1 MQKFRSWFK
10 LYFRETDKLL
20 FFLCL
25 CASAFGMLL
34 VYSATKSGS
43 TTAIPPDL
51 RTMLMAVG
59 MGLLLCL
66 VISFLD
72 YEVIIRLW
80 PLIAL
85 FCILIM
91 CALFVW
97 GVAPN
102 ARQDARSWL
111 DLKVFYFQPSELVKI
126 GFIITFAVHLD
137 AVRDHVSKFKT
148 VLLLGVHGLIPI
160 GLVVA
165 TGDDGSALIF
175 FLMFLGMMFA
185 AGVHWGY
192 FAAGFA
198 AVAVAFPAIWALG
211 DKFILNQDQKNR
223 FLAILYPDLYAK
235 SEAFQQNRGIG
246 AIGSGQLFGQGLF
259 EGSYTQSGAVPESE
273 NDFIFTVAA
282 EEFGFIGAMA
292 VLLLL
297 AAIILRIVING
308 KRANDNASY
317 LMCMGMASMLA
328 AQTVINIGMV
338 LQWLPVI
345 GITLPFFSAG
355 GSSNLCVYIGIG
367 LMMSI
372 YRFNQKTPA
381 ANFRLQRVVTRF
393 TT

>member
-25 CASAFGMLL
+25 CASVFGMLL
-34 VYSATKSGS
+34 VYSATKNGA
-43 TTAIPPDL
+43 TKLIPSEL
-51 RTMLMAVG
+51 RTMLIAVG
-59 MGLLLCL
+59 VGLILCL
-66 VISFLD
+66 LISFLD

-80 PLIAL
+80 PLIAI

-91 CALFVW
+91 CALFKW

-102 ARQDARSWL
+102 ARQDARSWF
-111 DLKVFYFQPSELVKI
+111 DLKIFFFQPSELVKI

-137 AVRDHVSKFKT
+137 AVKDHVSKFTT
-148 VLLLGVHGLIPI
+148 VLLLGIHALIPI
-160 GLVVA
+160 GLVMG

-175 FLMFLGMMFA
+175 MLMFLGMMLA

-235 SEAFQQNRGIG
+235 HEAFQQNRGIG
-246 AIGSGQLFGQGLF
+246 AIGSGQFFGQGLF
-259 EGSYTQSGAVPESE
+259 NGNYTQSAAVPESE
-273 NDFIFTVAA
+273 NDFVFTVAA
-282 EEFGFIGAMA
+282 EELGFIGAIA
-292 VLLLL
+292 VLVLL

-317 LMCMGMASMLA
+317 LMCMGMASMLT
-328 AQTVINIGMV
+328 AQVIINIGMV

-372 YRFNQKTPA
+372 YRFNQKTPV

-393 TT
+393 ST

>member
-223 FLAILYPDLYAK
+223 FLAILYPELYAK

-259 EGSYTQSGAVPESE
+259 DGSYTQSGAVPESE

>member
-20 FFLCL
+20 LFLCL

-34 VYSATKSGS
+34 VFSATKGGAQGIPRDFKMMLIAV
-43 TTAIPPDL
+43 AIG
-51 RTMLMAVG
+51 V
-59 MGLLLCL
+59 LLCL
-66 VISFLD
+66 LISFID
-72 YEVIIRLW
+72 YEVIVRLW
-80 PLIAL
+80 PLVAL

-91 CALFVW
+91 CSLFIW
-97 GVAPN
+97 GKPPD
-102 ARQDARSWL
+102 ARQDAISWL
-111 DLKVFYFQPSELVKI
+111 NLGGFFFQPSELVKI

-137 AVRDHVSKFKT
+137 AVKEHVSKFTT
-148 VLLLGVHGLIPI
+148 VLLLGIHALLPI
-160 GLVVA
+160 GLVIA

-175 FLMFLGMMFA
+175 ILMFLGMMFA

-211 DKFILNQDQKNR
+211 GKFILNQDQKNR
-223 FLAILYPDLYAK
+223 FLAILYPDLFAK

-246 AIGSGQLFGQGLF
+246 AIGSGQFFGQGLF
-259 EGSYTQSGAVPESE
+259 DGRYTQSEAVPASE

-282 EEFGFIGAMA
+282 EELGFIGAIA
-292 VLLLL
+292 LLLLL
-297 AAIILRIVING
+297 AAIILRIIING

-317 LMCMGMASMLA
+317 LMCMGMAAMLG
-328 AQTVINIGMV
+328 AQVIINIGMV
-338 LQWLPVI
+338 LRWLPVI

-355 GSSNLCVYIGIG
+355 GTSNLCVYIGIG

-393 TT
+393 ST

>member
-34 VYSATKSGS
+34 VYSATKNGA
-43 TTAIPPDL
+43 TKLIPAEL
-51 RTMLMAVG
+51 RTMIIAVG
-59 MGLLLCL
+59 AGLILCL
-66 VISFLD
+66 LISFLD

-80 PLIAL
+80 PLIAI

-91 CALFVW
+91 CSLFIW

-102 ARQDARSWL
+102 ARQDAKSWL
-111 DLKVFYFQPSELVKI
+111 DLKVFFFQPSELVKI

-137 AVRDHVSKFKT
+137 AVKDHVSKFST
-148 VLLLGVHGLIPI
+148 VLLLGIHALIPI
-160 GLVVA
+160 GLVMA
-165 TGDDGSALIF
+165 TGDDGSALVFMLI
-175 FLMFLGMMFA
+175 FLGMMFA

-211 DKFILNQDQKNR
+211 DKLILNQDQKNR
-223 FLAILYPDLYAK
+223 ILAILYPDLYAK

-246 AIGSGQLFGQGLF
+246 AIGAGQFFGQGLF
-259 EGSYTQSGAVPESE
+259 NGNYTQSAAVPESE
-273 NDFIFTVAA
+273 NDFVFTVAA
-282 EEFGFIGAMA
+282 EELGFIGAIA
-292 VLLLL
+292 VLVLL
-297 AAIILRIVING
+297 AAIILRIVVNG

-328 AQTVINIGMV
+328 AQMIINIGMC
-338 LQWLPVI
+338 LRWLPVI

-381 ANFRLQRVVTRF
+381 ADFRLQRVVTRF

>member
-25 CASAFGMLL
+25 CASAFGILL
-34 VYSATKSGS
+34 VYSATKNGA
-43 TTAIPPDL
+43 TKLIPSEL
-51 RTMLMAVG
+51 RTMLIAVG
-59 MGLLLCL
+59 IGLILCL
-66 VISFLD
+66 LISFLD

-80 PLIAL
+80 PLIAI

-91 CALFVW
+91 CSLFIW

-102 ARQDARSWL
+102 ARQDAKTWL
-111 DLKVFYFQPSELVKI
+111 DLKIFFFQPSELVKI

-137 AVRDHVSKFKT
+137 AVKDHVSKFTT
-148 VLLLGVHGLIPI
+148 VLLLGIHALIPI
-160 GLVVA
+160 GLVMA

-175 FLMFLGMMFA
+175 MLMFLGMMFA

-235 SEAFQQNRGIG
+235 NEAFQQNRGIG
-246 AIGSGQLFGQGLF
+246 AIGSGQFFGQGLF
-259 EGSYTQSGAVPESE
+259 NGNYTQSGAVPENQ
-273 NDFIFTVAA
+273 NDFVFSVAG
-282 EEFGFIGAMA
+282 EELGFIGAIA
-292 VLLLL
+292 VLVLL

-317 LMCMGMASMLA
+317 LMCMGMASMLG
-328 AQTVINIGMV
+328 AQVIINIGMV

-372 YRFNQKTPA
+372 YRFNQKTPV

-393 TT
+393 ST

>member
-25 CASAFGMLL
+25 CASVFGMLL
-34 VYSATKSGS
+34 VYSATKNGA
-43 TTAIPPDL
+43 TKLIPSEL
-51 RTMLMAVG
+51 RTMLIAVG
-59 MGLLLCL
+59 VGLILCL
-66 VISFLD
+66 LISFLD

-80 PLIAL
+80 PLIAI

-91 CALFVW
+91 CALFKW

-102 ARQDARSWL
+102 ARQDARSWF
-111 DLKVFYFQPSELVKI
+111 DLKIFFFQPSELVKI

-137 AVRDHVSKFKT
+137 AVKDHVSKFTT
-148 VLLLGVHGLIPI
+148 VLLLGIHALIPI
-160 GLVVA
+160 GLVMG

-175 FLMFLGMMFA
+175 MLMFLGMMFA

-235 SEAFQQNRGIG
+235 HEAFQQNRGIG
-246 AIGSGQLFGQGLF
+246 AIGSGQFFGQGLF
-259 EGSYTQSGAVPESE
+259 NGNYTQSAAVPESE
-273 NDFIFTVAA
+273 NDFVFTVAA
-282 EEFGFIGAMA
+282 EELGFIGAIA
-292 VLLLL
+292 VLVLL

-317 LMCMGMASMLA
+317 LMCMGMASMLT
-328 AQTVINIGMV
+328 AQVIINIGMV

-372 YRFNQKTPA
+372 YRFNQKTPV
-381 ANFRLQRVVTRF
+381 ANFR
-393 TT
+393 

>member
-1 MQKFRSWFK
+1 MQKFRSWFRH
-10 LYFRETDKLL
+10 YFRETDKLL

-25 CASAFGMLL
+25 CASVFGMLL
-34 VYSATKSGS
+34 VYSATKNGA
-43 TTAIPPDL
+43 TKLIPAEL
-51 RTMLMAVG
+51 RTMIIAVG
-59 MGLLLCL
+59 VGLILCL
-66 VISFLD
+66 LISFLD

-80 PLIAL
+80 PLVAV

-91 CALFVW
+91 CSLFIW

-137 AVRDHVSKFKT
+137 AVKDHVSKFTT
-148 VLLLGVHGLIPI
+148 VLLLGIHALIPI
-160 GLVVA
+160 GLVMA
-165 TGDDGSALIF
+165 TGDDGSALVFMLI
-175 FLMFLGMMFA
+175 FLGMMFA

-192 FAAGFA
+192 FVAGFA
-198 AVAVAFPAIWALG
+198 TVVVAFPAIWALG

-259 EGSYTQSGAVPESE
+259 NGNYTQSAAVPESE
-273 NDFIFTVAA
+273 NDFVFTVAA
-282 EEFGFIGAMA
+282 EEFGFIGAIA
-292 VLLLL
+292 VLVLL

-328 AQTVINIGMV
+328 AQLIINIGMV
-338 LQWLPVI
+338 LRWLPVI

-381 ANFRLQRVVTRF
+381 ANFRLQRVVTHF
-393 TT
+393 SA

>member
-34 VYSATKSGS
+34 VYSATKNGA
-43 TTAIPPDL
+43 TKLIPSEL
-51 RTMLMAVG
+51 RTMIIAVAA
-59 MGLLLCL
+59 GLILCL
-66 VISFLD
+66 LISFLD

-80 PLIAL
+80 PLVAI
-85 FCILIM
+85 FCVLIM
-91 CALFVW
+91 CALFIW
-97 GVAPN
+97 GSAPP
-102 ARQDARSWL
+102 ARPDARSWF
-111 DLKVFYFQPSELVKI
+111 DLKIFYFQPSELVKI

-137 AVRDHVSKFKT
+137 AVKDHVSKFTT
-148 VLLLGVHGLIPI
+148 VLLLGIHALIPI
-160 GLVVA
+160 GLVMA

-175 FLMFLGMMFA
+175 MLMFLGMMFA
-185 AGVHWGY
+185 AGGDWGY

-235 SEAFQQNRGIG
+235 NEAFQQNRGIG
-246 AIGSGQLFGQGLF
+246 AIGSGQFFGQGLF
-259 EGSYTQSGAVPESE
+259 NGNYTQSGAVPENQ
-273 NDFIFTVAA
+273 NDFVFSVAG
-282 EEFGFIGAMA
+282 EELGFIGAIA
-292 VLLLL
+292 VLVLL

-328 AQTVINIGMV
+328 AQVIINIGMV

-372 YRFNQKTPA
+372 YRFNQKTPV

-393 TT
+393 ST

>member
-1 MQKFRSWFK
+1 MQKFRSWLK

-34 VYSATKSGS
+34 VFSATKNGA
-43 TTAIPPDL
+43 TKLIPSEL
-51 RTMLMAVG
+51 RTMIIAVVV
-59 MGLLLCL
+59 GLILCL
-66 VISFLD
+66 LISFID

-80 PLIAL
+80 PLVAV
-85 FCILIM
+85 FCVLIM
-91 CALFVW
+91 CALFIW
-97 GVAPN
+97 GVAPDK
-102 ARQDARSWL
+102 RQDARSWF
-111 DLKVFYFQPSELVKI
+111 DLGGFYFQPSELVKI

-137 AVRDHVSKFKT
+137 AVKEHVSKFTT
-148 VLLLGVHGLIPI
+148 VLLLGIHALLPI
-160 GLVVA
+160 GLVMA

-175 FLMFLGMMFA
+175 ILMFLGMMFA

-211 DKFILNQDQKNR
+211 EKFFLNQDQKNR
-223 FLAILYPDLYAK
+223 VLAILYPDLFAK

-246 AIGSGQLFGQGLF
+246 AIGSGQFFGQGLF
-259 EGSYTQSGAVPESE
+259 DGRYTQSEAVPASE

-282 EEFGFIGAMA
+282 EELGFIGALA
-292 VLLLL
+292 VILLL
-297 AAIILRIVING
+297 AAIILRIIING

-317 LMCMGMASMLA
+317 LMCMGLA
-328 AQTVINIGMV
+328 AMLSAQVIINIGMV
-338 LQWLPVI
+338 LRWLPVI

-355 GSSNLCVYIGIG
+355 GTSNLCVYIGIG

-393 TT
+393 ST

>member
-25 CASAFGMLL
+25 CASVFGMLL
-34 VYSATKSGS
+34 VYSATKNGA
-43 TTAIPPDL
+43 TKLIPSEL
-51 RTMLMAVG
+51 RTMLIAVG
-59 MGLLLCL
+59 VGLILCL
-66 VISFLD
+66 LISFLD

-80 PLIAL
+80 PLIAI

-91 CALFVW
+91 CALFKW

-102 ARQDARSWL
+102 ARQDARSWF
-111 DLKVFYFQPSELVKI
+111 DLKIFFFQPSELVKI

-137 AVRDHVSKFKT
+137 AVKDHVSKFTT
-148 VLLLGVHGLIPI
+148 VLLLGIHALIPI
-160 GLVVA
+160 GLVMG

-175 FLMFLGMMFA
+175 MLMFLGMMFA

-235 SEAFQQNRGIG
+235 HEAFQQNRGIG
-246 AIGSGQLFGQGLF
+246 AIGSGQFFGQGLF
-259 EGSYTQSGAVPESE
+259 NGNYTQSAAVPESE
-273 NDFIFTVAA
+273 NDFVFTVAA
-282 EEFGFIGAMA
+282 EELGFIGAIA
-292 VLLLL
+292 VLVLL

-308 KRANDNASY
+308 TRANDNASY
-317 LMCMGMASMLA
+317 LMCMGMASMLT
-328 AQTVINIGMV
+328 AQVIINIGMV

-372 YRFNQKTPA
+372 YRFNQKTPV

-393 TT
+393 ST

>member
-34 VYSATKSGS
+34 VYSATKNGA
-43 TTAIPPDL
+43 TKLIPSEL
-51 RTMLMAVG
+51 RTMIIAVAA
-59 MGLLLCL
+59 GLILCL
-66 VISFLD
+66 LISFLD

-80 PLIAL
+80 PLVAI
-85 FCILIM
+85 FCVLIM
-91 CALFVW
+91 CGLFIW
-97 GVAPN
+97 GSAPP
-102 ARQDARSWL
+102 ARPDARSWF
-111 DLKVFYFQPSELVKI
+111 DLKIFYFQPSELVKI

-137 AVRDHVSKFKT
+137 AVKDHVSKFTT
-148 VLLLGVHGLIPI
+148 VLLLGIHALIPI
-160 GLVVA
+160 GLVMA

-175 FLMFLGMMFA
+175 MLMFLGMMFA

-235 SEAFQQNRGIG
+235 NEAFQQNRGIG
-246 AIGSGQLFGQGLF
+246 AIGSGQFFGQGLF
-259 EGSYTQSGAVPESE
+259 NGNYTQSGAVPENQ
-273 NDFIFTVAA
+273 NDFVFSVAG
-282 EEFGFIGAMA
+282 EELGFIGAIA
-292 VLLLL
+292 VLVLL

-328 AQTVINIGMV
+328 AQVIINIGMV

-372 YRFNQKTPA
+372 YRFNQKTPV

-393 TT
+393 ST

>member
-25 CASAFGMLL
+25 CASVFGMLL
-34 VYSATKSGS
+34 VYSATKNGA
-43 TTAIPPDL
+43 TKLIPSEL
-51 RTMLMAVG
+51 RTMLIAVG
-59 MGLLLCL
+59 VGLILCL
-66 VISFLD
+66 LISFLD

-80 PLIAL
+80 PLIAI

-91 CALFVW
+91 CALFKW

-102 ARQDARSWL
+102 ARQDARSWF
-111 DLKVFYFQPSELVKI
+111 DLKIFFFQPSELVKI

-137 AVRDHVSKFKT
+137 AVKDHVSKFTT
-148 VLLLGVHGLIPI
+148 VLLLGIHALIPI
-160 GLVVA
+160 GLVMG

-175 FLMFLGMMFA
+175 MLMFLGMMFA

-235 SEAFQQNRGIG
+235 HEAFQQNRGIG
-246 AIGSGQLFGQGLF
+246 AIGSGQFFGQGLF
-259 EGSYTQSGAVPESE
+259 NGNYTQSAAVPESE
-273 NDFIFTVAA
+273 NDFVFTVAA
-282 EEFGFIGAMA
+282 EELGFIGAIA
-292 VLLLL
+292 VLVLL

-317 LMCMGMASMLA
+317 LMCMGMASMLT
-328 AQTVINIGMV
+328 AQVIINIGMV

-355 GSSNLCVYIGIG
+355 GSSNLCVYLGIG

-372 YRFNQKTPA
+372 YRFNQKTPV

-393 TT
+393 ST

>member
-25 CASAFGMLL
+25 CASVFGMLL
-34 VYSATKSGS
+34 VYSATKNGA
-43 TTAIPPDL
+43 TKLIPSEL
-51 RTMLMAVG
+51 RTMLIAVG
-59 MGLLLCL
+59 VGLILCL
-66 VISFLD
+66 LISFLD

-80 PLIAL
+80 PLIAI

-91 CALFVW
+91 CALFKW

-102 ARQDARSWL
+102 ARQDARSWF
-111 DLKVFYFQPSELVKI
+111 DLKIFFFQPSELVKI

-137 AVRDHVSKFKT
+137 AVKDHVSKFTT
-148 VLLLGVHGLIPI
+148 VLLLGIHALIPI
-160 GLVVA
+160 GLVMG

-175 FLMFLGMMFA
+175 MLMFLGMMFA

-235 SEAFQQNRGIG
+235 HEAFQQNRGIG
-246 AIGSGQLFGQGLF
+246 AIGSGQFFGQGLF
-259 EGSYTQSGAVPESE
+259 NGNYTQSAAVPESE
-273 NDFIFTVAA
+273 NDFVFTVAA
-282 EEFGFIGAMA
+282 EELGFIGAIA
-292 VLLLL
+292 VLVLL

-317 LMCMGMASMLA
+317 LMCMGMASMLT
-328 AQTVINIGMV
+328 AQVIINIGMV

-372 YRFNQKTPA
+372 Y
-381 ANFRLQRVVTRF
+381 LSLIHI
-393 TT
+393 

>member
-10 LYFRETDKLL
+10 LYFKETDKLL

-34 VYSATKSGS
+34 VYSATKNGA
-43 TTAIPPDL
+43 TRLIPSEL
-51 RTMLMAVG
+51 RTMIIAVAA
-59 MGLLLCL
+59 GLILCL
-66 VISFLD
+66 LISFLD

-80 PLIAL
+80 PLVAI
-85 FCILIM
+85 FCVLIM
-91 CALFVW
+91 CALFIW
-97 GVAPN
+97 GSAPPD
-102 ARQDARSWL
+102 RPDARSWF
-111 DLKVFYFQPSELVKI
+111 DLKIFFFQPSELVKI

-137 AVRDHVSKFKT
+137 AVKDHVSKFTT
-148 VLLLGVHGLIPI
+148 VLLLGIHALIPI
-160 GLVVA
+160 GLVMA

-175 FLMFLGMMFA
+175 ILMFLGMMFA

-198 AVAVAFPAIWALG
+198 AVAVAFPAVWALG
-211 DKFILNQDQKNR
+211 DKFLLNQDQKNR
-223 FLAILYPDLYAK
+223 FLAVLYPDLYAK
-235 SEAFQQNRGIG
+235 QEAFQQNRGIG
-246 AIGSGQLFGQGLF
+246 AIGSGQFFGQGLF
-259 EGSYTQSGAVPESE
+259 NGNYTQSGAVPANQ
-273 NDFIFTVAA
+273 NDFVFSVAG
-282 EEFGFIGAMA
+282 EELGFLGAIA
-292 VLLLL
+292 VLVLL

-317 LMCMGMASMLA
+317 LMCMGMASMFA
-328 AQTVINIGMV
+328 AQLIINIGMV

-372 YRFNQKTPA
+372 YRFNQKTPV

-393 TT
+393 ST

>member
-10 LYFRETDKLL
+10 HYFRETDKLL

-25 CASAFGMLL
+25 CASVFGMLL
-34 VYSATKSGS
+34 VYSATKNGA
-43 TTAIPPDL
+43 TKLIPAEL
-51 RTMLMAVG
+51 RTMIIAVG
-59 MGLLLCL
+59 VGLILCL
-66 VISFLD
+66 LISFLD

-80 PLIAL
+80 PLVAV

-91 CALFVW
+91 CSLFIW

-137 AVRDHVSKFKT
+137 AVKDHVSKFTT
-148 VLLLGVHGLIPI
+148 VLLLGIHALIPI
-160 GLVVA
+160 GLVMA
-165 TGDDGSALIF
+165 TGDDGSALVFMLI
-175 FLMFLGMMFA
+175 FLGMMFA

-192 FAAGFA
+192 FVAGFA
-198 AVAVAFPAIWALG
+198 AVVVAFPAIWALG

-259 EGSYTQSGAVPESE
+259 NGNYTQSAAVPESE
-273 NDFIFTVAA
+273 NDFVFTVAA
-282 EEFGFIGAMA
+282 EEFGFIGAIA
-292 VLLLL
+292 VLVLL

-328 AQTVINIGMV
+328 AQLIINIGMV
-338 LQWLPVI
+338 LRWLPVI

-393 TT
+393 SA

>member
-25 CASAFGMLL
+25 CASAFGILL
-34 VYSATKSGS
+34 VYSATKNGA
-43 TTAIPPDL
+43 TKLIPSEL
-51 RTMLMAVG
+51 RTMLIAVG
-59 MGLLLCL
+59 IGLILCL
-66 VISFLD
+66 LISFLD

-80 PLIAL
+80 PLIAI

-91 CALFVW
+91 CSLFIW

-102 ARQDARSWL
+102 ARQDAKTWL
-111 DLKVFYFQPSELVKI
+111 DLKIFFFQPSELVKI

-137 AVRDHVSKFKT
+137 AVKDHVSKFTT
-148 VLLLGVHGLIPI
+148 VLLLGIHALIPI
-160 GLVVA
+160 GLVMA

-175 FLMFLGMMFA
+175 MLMFLGMMFA

-235 SEAFQQNRGIG
+235 SEAFQQNRGVG
-246 AIGSGQLFGQGLF
+246 AIGSGQFFGQGLF
-259 EGSYTQSGAVPESE
+259 NGNYTQSGAVPENE
-273 NDFIFTVAA
+273 NDFVFSVAG
-282 EEFGFIGAMA
+282 EELGFLGAIA
-292 VLLLL
+292 VLVLL

-317 LMCMGMASMLA
+317 LMCMGMASMLG
-328 AQTVINIGMV
+328 AQVIINIGMV

-372 YRFNQKTPA
+372 YRFNQKTPV

-393 TT
+393 ST

>member
-25 CASAFGMLL
+25 CASVFGMLL
-34 VYSATKSGS
+34 VYSATKNGA
-43 TTAIPPDL
+43 TKLIPSEL
-51 RTMLMAVG
+51 RTMLIAVG
-59 MGLLLCL
+59 VGLILCL
-66 VISFLD
+66 LISFLD

-80 PLIAL
+80 PLIAI
-85 FCILIM
+85 FCVLIM
-91 CALFVW
+91 CALFKW

-102 ARQDARSWL
+102 ARQDARSWF
-111 DLKVFYFQPSELVKI
+111 DLKIFFFQPSELVKI

-137 AVRDHVSKFKT
+137 AVKDHVSKFTT
-148 VLLLGVHGLIPI
+148 VLLLGIHALIPI
-160 GLVVA
+160 GLVMG

-175 FLMFLGMMFA
+175 MLMFLGMMFA

-235 SEAFQQNRGIG
+235 HEAFQQNRGIG
-246 AIGSGQLFGQGLF
+246 AIGSGQFFGQGLF
-259 EGSYTQSGAVPESE
+259 NGNYTQSAAVPESE
-273 NDFIFTVAA
+273 NDFVFTVAA
-282 EEFGFIGAMA
+282 EELGFIGAIA
-292 VLLLL
+292 VLVLL

-317 LMCMGMASMLA
+317 LMCMGMASMLT
-328 AQTVINIGMV
+328 AQVIINIGMV

-372 YRFNQKTPA
+372 YRFNQKTPV

-393 TT
+393 ST

>member
-91 CALFVW
+91 CALFIW

-223 FLAILYPDLYAK
+223 FLAILYPELYAK

-259 EGSYTQSGAVPESE
+259 DGSYTQSGAVPESE

>member
-25 CASAFGMLL
+25 CASVFGMLL
-34 VYSATKSGS
+34 VYSATKNGA
-43 TTAIPPDL
+43 TKLIPSEL
-51 RTMLMAVG
+51 RTMLIAVG
-59 MGLLLCL
+59 VGLILCL
-66 VISFLD
+66 LISFLD

-80 PLIAL
+80 PLIAI

-91 CALFVW
+91 CALFKW

-102 ARQDARSWL
+102 ARQDARSWF
-111 DLKVFYFQPSELVKI
+111 DLKIFFFQPSELVKI

-137 AVRDHVSKFKT
+137 AVKDHVSKFTT
-148 VLLLGVHGLIPI
+148 VLLLGIHALIPI
-160 GLVVA
+160 GLVMG

-175 FLMFLGMMFA
+175 MLMFLGMMFA

-235 SEAFQQNRGIG
+235 HEAFQQNRGIG
-246 AIGSGQLFGQGLF
+246 AIGSGQFFGQGLF
-259 EGSYTQSGAVPESE
+259 NGNYTQSPAVPESE
-273 NDFIFTVAA
+273 NDFVFTVAA
-282 EEFGFIGAMA
+282 EELGFIGAIA
-292 VLLLL
+292 VLVLL

-317 LMCMGMASMLA
+317 LMCMGMASMLT
-328 AQTVINIGMV
+328 AQVIINIGMV

-372 YRFNQKTPA
+372 YRFNQKTPV

-393 TT
+393 ST

>member
-25 CASAFGMLL
+25 CASVFGMLL
-34 VYSATKSGS
+34 VYSATKNGA
-43 TTAIPPDL
+43 TKLIPSEL
-51 RTMLMAVG
+51 RTMLIAVG
-59 MGLLLCL
+59 VGLILCL
-66 VISFLD
+66 LISFLD

-80 PLIAL
+80 PLIAI

-91 CALFVW
+91 CALFKW

-102 ARQDARSWL
+102 ARQDARSWF
-111 DLKVFYFQPSELVKI
+111 DLKIFFFQPSELVKI

-137 AVRDHVSKFKT
+137 AVKDHVSKFTT
-148 VLLLGVHGLIPI
+148 VLLLGIHALIPI
-160 GLVVA
+160 GLVMG

-175 FLMFLGMMFA
+175 MLMFLGMMFA

-235 SEAFQQNRGIG
+235 HEAFQQNRGIG
-246 AIGSGQLFGQGLF
+246 AIGSGQFFGQGLF
-259 EGSYTQSGAVPESE
+259 NGNYTQSAAVPESE
-273 NDFIFTVAA
+273 NDFVFTVAA
-282 EEFGFIGAMA
+282 EELGFIGAIA
-292 VLLLL
+292 VLVLL

-317 LMCMGMASMLA
+317 LMCMGMASMLT
-328 AQTVINIGMV
+328 AQVIINIGMV

-372 YRFNQKTPA
+372 YRFNQKTPV

-393 TT
+393 ST

>member
-1 MQKFRSWFK
+1 
-10 LYFRETDKLL
+10 
-20 FFLCL
+20 
-25 CASAFGMLL
+25 
-34 VYSATKSGS
+34 
-43 TTAIPPDL
+43 
-51 RTMLMAVG
+51 
-59 MGLLLCL
+59 
-66 VISFLD
+66 
-72 YEVIIRLW
+72 VIIRLW
-80 PLIAL
+80 PLVAV

-91 CALFVW
+91 CSLFIW

-137 AVRDHVSKFKT
+137 AVKDHVSKFTT
-148 VLLLGVHGLIPI
+148 VLLLGIHALIPI
-160 GLVVA
+160 GLVMA
-165 TGDDGSALIF
+165 TGDDGSALVFMLI
-175 FLMFLGMMFA
+175 FLGMMFA

-192 FAAGFA
+192 FVAGFA
-198 AVAVAFPAIWALG
+198 AVVVAFPAIWALG

-259 EGSYTQSGAVPESE
+259 NGNYTQSAAVPESE
-273 NDFIFTVAA
+273 NDFVFTVAA
-282 EEFGFIGAMA
+282 EEFGFIGAIA
-292 VLLLL
+292 VLVLL

-328 AQTVINIGMV
+328 AQLIINIGMV
-338 LQWLPVI
+338 LRWLPVI

-393 TT
+393 SA

>member
-10 LYFRETDKLL
+10 LYFRETDKIL

-25 CASAFGMLL
+25 CASVFGILL
-34 VYSATKSGS
+34 VYSATKNGA
-43 TTAIPPDL
+43 TKLIPSEL
-51 RTMLMAVG
+51 RTMLIAVG
-59 MGLLLCL
+59 VGLILCL
-66 VISFLD
+66 LISFLD

-80 PLIAL
+80 PLIAI

-91 CALFVW
+91 CALFKW

-102 ARQDARSWL
+102 ARQDARSWF
-111 DLKVFYFQPSELVKI
+111 DLKIFFFQPSELVKI

-137 AVRDHVSKFKT
+137 AVKDHVSKFTT
-148 VLLLGVHGLIPI
+148 VLILGIHALIPI
-160 GLVVA
+160 GLVMG

-175 FLMFLGMMFA
+175 MLMFLGMMFA

-235 SEAFQQNRGIG
+235 HEAFQQNRGIG
-246 AIGSGQLFGQGLF
+246 AIGSGQFFGQGLF
-259 EGSYTQSGAVPESE
+259 NGNYTQSAAVPESE
-273 NDFIFTVAA
+273 NDFVFTVAA
-282 EEFGFIGAMA
+282 EELGFIGAIA
-292 VLLLL
+292 VLVLL

-317 LMCMGMASMLA
+317 LMCMGMASMLT
-328 AQTVINIGMV
+328 AQVIINIGMV

-372 YRFNQKTPA
+372 YRFNQKTPV

-393 TT
+393 ST

>member
-25 CASAFGMLL
+25 CASVFGILL
-34 VYSATKSGS
+34 VYSATKNGA
-43 TTAIPPDL
+43 TKLIPSEL
-51 RTMLMAVG
+51 RTMLIAVG
-59 MGLLLCL
+59 VGLILCL
-66 VISFLD
+66 LISFLD

-80 PLIAL
+80 PLIAI

-91 CALFVW
+91 CALFKW

-102 ARQDARSWL
+102 ARQDARSWF
-111 DLKVFYFQPSELVKI
+111 DLKIFFFQPSELVKI

-137 AVRDHVSKFKT
+137 AVKDHVSKFTT
-148 VLLLGVHGLIPI
+148 VLLLGIHALIPI
-160 GLVVA
+160 GLVMG

-175 FLMFLGMMFA
+175 MLMFLGMMFA

-235 SEAFQQNRGIG
+235 HEAFQQNRGIG
-246 AIGSGQLFGQGLF
+246 AIGSGQFFGQGLF
-259 EGSYTQSGAVPESE
+259 NGNYTQSAAVPESE
-273 NDFIFTVAA
+273 NDFVFTVAA
-282 EEFGFIGAMA
+282 EELGFIGAIA
-292 VLLLL
+292 VLVLL

-317 LMCMGMASMLA
+317 LMCMGMASMLT
-328 AQTVINIGMV
+328 AQVIINIGMV
-338 LQWLPVI
+338 LQWLPVF

-355 GSSNLCVYIGIG
+355 GSSNLCIYIGIG

-372 YRFNQKTPA
+372 YRFNQKTPV

-393 TT
+393 ST

>member
-10 LYFRETDKLL
+10 LYIRETDKLL

-25 CASAFGMLL
+25 CASVFGMLL
-34 VYSATKSGS
+34 VYSATKNGA
-43 TTAIPPDL
+43 TKLIPSEL
-51 RTMLMAVG
+51 RTMLIAVG
-59 MGLLLCL
+59 VGLILCL
-66 VISFLD
+66 LISFLD

-80 PLIAL
+80 PLIAI
-85 FCILIM
+85 FCVLIM
-91 CALFVW
+91 CALFKW

-102 ARQDARSWL
+102 ARQDARSWF
-111 DLKVFYFQPSELVKI
+111 DLKIFFFQPSELVKI

-137 AVRDHVSKFKT
+137 AVKDHVSKFTT
-148 VLLLGVHGLIPI
+148 VLLLGIHALIPI
-160 GLVVA
+160 GLVMG

-175 FLMFLGMMFA
+175 MLMFLGMMFA

-235 SEAFQQNRGIG
+235 HEAFQQNRGIG
-246 AIGSGQLFGQGLF
+246 AIGSGQFFGQGLF
-259 EGSYTQSGAVPESE
+259 NGNYTQSAAVPESE
-273 NDFIFTVAA
+273 NDFVFTVAA
-282 EEFGFIGAMA
+282 EELGFIGAIA
-292 VLLLL
+292 VLVLL

-317 LMCMGMASMLA
+317 LMCMGMASMLT
-328 AQTVINIGMV
+328 AQVIINIGMV

-372 YRFNQKTPA
+372 YRFNQKTPV

-393 TT
+393 ST

>member
-25 CASAFGMLL
+25 CASVFGMLL
-34 VYSATKSGS
+34 VYSATKNGA
-43 TTAIPPDL
+43 TKLIPSEL
-51 RTMLMAVG
+51 RTMLIAVG
-59 MGLLLCL
+59 VGLILCL
-66 VISFLD
+66 LISFLD

-80 PLIAL
+80 PLIAI

-91 CALFVW
+91 CALFKW

-102 ARQDARSWL
+102 ARQDARSWF
-111 DLKVFYFQPSELVKI
+111 DLKIFFFQPSELVKI

-137 AVRDHVSKFKT
+137 AVKDHVSKFTT
-148 VLLLGVHGLIPI
+148 VLLLGIHALIPI
-160 GLVVA
+160 GLVMG

-175 FLMFLGMMFA
+175 MLMFLGMMFA

-235 SEAFQQNRGIG
+235 HEAFQQNRGIG
-246 AIGSGQLFGQGLF
+246 AIGSGQFFGQGLF
-259 EGSYTQSGAVPESE
+259 NGNYTQSAAVPESE
-273 NDFIFTVAA
+273 NDFVFTVAA
-282 EEFGFIGAMA
+282 EELGFIGAIA
-292 VLLLL
+292 VLVLL

-317 LMCMGMASMLA
+317 LMCMGMASMLT
-328 AQTVINIGMV
+328 AQVIINIGMV

-355 GSSNLCVYIGIG
+355 SSSNLCVYIGIG

-372 YRFNQKTPA
+372 YRFNQKTPV

-393 TT
+393 ST

>member
-34 VYSATKSGS
+34 VYSATKNGA
-43 TTAIPPDL
+43 TKLIPAEL
-51 RTMLMAVG
+51 RTMIIAVG
-59 MGLLLCL
+59 VGLILCL
-66 VISFLD
+66 LISFLD

-80 PLIAL
+80 PLVAI

-91 CALFVW
+91 CSLFIW

-102 ARQDARSWL
+102 ARQDAKSWL

-137 AVRDHVSKFKT
+137 AVKDHVSKFTT
-148 VLLLGVHGLIPI
+148 VLLLGIHALIPI
-160 GLVVA
+160 GLVMA

-175 FLMFLGMMFA
+175 ILMFLGMMFA

-192 FAAGFA
+192 FVAGFA

-211 DKFILNQDQKNR
+211 DKLILNQDQKNR
-223 FLAILYPDLYAK
+223 ILAILYPDLYAK

-246 AIGSGQLFGQGLF
+246 AIGSGQFFGQGLF
-259 EGSYTQSGAVPESE
+259 NGTYTQSAAVPESE
-273 NDFIFTVAA
+273 NDFVFTVAA
-282 EEFGFIGAMA
+282 EELGFIGAIA
-292 VLLLL
+292 VLVLL
-297 AAIILRIVING
+297 AAIILRIVVNG

-328 AQTVINIGMV
+328 AQMMINIGMC
-338 LQWLPVI
+338 LRWLPVI

-381 ANFRLQRVVTRF
+381 ADFRLQRVVTRF

>member
-34 VYSATKSGS
+34 VYSATKNGA
-43 TTAIPPDL
+43 TKLIPSEL
-51 RTMLMAVG
+51 RTMIIAVAA
-59 MGLLLCL
+59 GLILCL
-66 VISFLD
+66 LISF
-72 YEVIIRLW
+72 
-80 PLIAL
+80 
-85 FCILIM
+85 
-91 CALFVW
+91 
-97 GVAPN
+97 
-102 ARQDARSWL
+102 
-111 DLKVFYFQPSELVKI
+111 DLKIFYFQPSELVKI

-137 AVRDHVSKFKT
+137 AVKDHVSKFTT
-148 VLLLGVHGLIPI
+148 VLLLGIHALIPI
-160 GLVVA
+160 GLVMA

-175 FLMFLGMMFA
+175 MLMFLGMMFA

-235 SEAFQQNRGIG
+235 NEAFQQNRGIG
-246 AIGSGQLFGQGLF
+246 AIGSGQFFGQGLF
-259 EGSYTQSGAVPESE
+259 NGNYTQSGAVPENQ
-273 NDFIFTVAA
+273 NDFVFSVAG
-282 EEFGFIGAMA
+282 EELGFIGAIA
-292 VLLLL
+292 VLVLL

-328 AQTVINIGMV
+328 AQVIINIGMV

-372 YRFNQKTPA
+372 YRFNQKTPV

-393 TT
+393 ST

>member
-34 VYSATKSGS
+34 VYSATKNGA
-43 TTAIPPDL
+43 TKLIPSEL
-51 RTMLMAVG
+51 RTMIIAVAA
-59 MGLLLCL
+59 GLILCL
-66 VISFLD
+66 LISFLD

-80 PLIAL
+80 PLVAI
-85 FCILIM
+85 FCVLIM
-91 CALFVW
+91 CALFIW
-97 GVAPN
+97 GSAPP
-102 ARQDARSWL
+102 ARPDARSWF
-111 DLKVFYFQPSELVKI
+111 DLKIFYFQPSELVKI
-126 GFIITFAVHLD
+126 GLIITFAVHLD
-137 AVRDHVSKFKT
+137 AVKDHVSKFTT
-148 VLLLGVHGLIPI
+148 VLLLGIHALIPI
-160 GLVVA
+160 GLVMA

-175 FLMFLGMMFA
+175 MLMFLGMMFA

-235 SEAFQQNRGIG
+235 NEAFQQNRGIG
-246 AIGSGQLFGQGLF
+246 AIGSGQFFGQGLF
-259 EGSYTQSGAVPESE
+259 NGNYTQSGAVPENQ
-273 NDFIFTVAA
+273 NDFVFSVAG
-282 EEFGFIGAMA
+282 EELGFIGAIA
-292 VLLLL
+292 VLVLL

-328 AQTVINIGMV
+328 AQVIINIGMV

-372 YRFNQKTPA
+372 YRFNQKTPV

-393 TT
+393 ST

>member
-165 TGDDGSALIF
+165 TGSALIF

-198 AVAVAFPAIWALG
+198 AVAVSFPAIWALG

>member
-25 CASAFGMLL
+25 CASVFGMLL

-59 MGLLLCL
+59 VGLLLCL
-66 VISFLD
+66 LISFLD

-85 FCILIM
+85 FCVLIM
-91 CALFVW
+91 CTLFIW

-137 AVRDHVSKFKT
+137 AVKDHVSKFKT
-148 VLLLGVHGLIPI
+148 VLLLGMHGLIPI

-223 FLAILYPDLYAK
+223 FLAVLYPELYAR

-259 EGSYTQSGAVPESE
+259 DGSYTQSGAVPESE

-381 ANFRLQRVVTRF
+381 ADFRLQRVVTRF

>member
-25 CASAFGMLL
+25 CASVFGMLL
-34 VYSATKSGS
+34 VYSATKNGA
-43 TTAIPPDL
+43 TKLIPSEL
-51 RTMLMAVG
+51 RTMLIAVG
-59 MGLLLCL
+59 VGLILCL
-66 VISFLD
+66 LISFLD

-80 PLIAL
+80 PLIAI

-91 CALFVW
+91 CALFKW

-102 ARQDARSWL
+102 ARQDARSWF
-111 DLKVFYFQPSELVKI
+111 DLKIFFFQPSELVKI

-137 AVRDHVSKFKT
+137 AVKDHVSKFTT
-148 VLLLGVHGLIPI
+148 VLLLGIHALIPI
-160 GLVVA
+160 GLVMG

-175 FLMFLGMMFA
+175 MLMFLGMMFA

-235 SEAFQQNRGIG
+235 HEAFQQNRGIG
-246 AIGSGQLFGQGLF
+246 AIGSGQFFGQGLF
-259 EGSYTQSGAVPESE
+259 NGNYTQSAAVPESE
-273 NDFIFTVAA
+273 NDFVFTVAA
-282 EEFGFIGAMA
+282 EELGFIGAIA
-292 VLLLL
+292 VLVLL

-317 LMCMGMASMLA
+317 LMCMGMASMLT
-328 AQTVINIGMV
+328 AQVIINIGMV

-372 YRFNQKTPA
+372 YRFNQKTPV
-381 ANFRLQRVVTRF
+381 ANVRLQRVVTRF
-393 TT
+393 ST

>member
-223 FLAILYPDLYAK
+223 FLAILYPELYAK

>member
-20 FFLCL
+20 LFLCL

-34 VYSATKSGS
+34 VFSATRGG
-43 TTAIPPDL
+43 TQGIPRDFKV
-51 RTMLMAVG
+51 MLLAVSVG
-59 MGLLLCL
+59 VLMCLL
-66 VISFLD
+66 ISFID
-72 YEVIIRLW
+72 YEVIVRLW

-91 CALFVW
+91 CSLFIW
-97 GVAPN
+97 GKAPN

-111 DLKVFYFQPSELVKI
+111 DLGGFFFQPSELVKI

-137 AVRDHVSKFKT
+137 AVKDHVSKFTT
-148 VLLLGVHGLIPI
+148 VLLLGIHGIIPI
-160 GLVVA
+160 GLVMA

-175 FLMFLGMMFA
+175 MLIFLGMMFA

-198 AVAVAFPAIWALG
+198 AIAVAFPAIWALG

-259 EGSYTQSGAVPESE
+259 NGSYTQSGAVPENE
-273 NDFIFTVAA
+273 NDFVFSVAG
-282 EEFGFIGAMA
+282 EELGFLGAIA
-292 VLLLL
+292 VLVLL

-317 LMCMGMASMLA
+317 LMCMGMAAMLG
-328 AQTVINIGMV
+328 AQVIINIGMV

-355 GSSNLCVYIGIG
+355 GSSNLCIYVGVG

-393 TT
+393 ST